1 MRANLRVLFAV
12 LMLASISGCT
22 TSSKVYDQTG
32 QEALLIECGAAV
44 SFSVCH
50 KRALQECPQGY
61 VLTVRT
67 SFSKRLA
74 ELPPEHRLG
83 FDRHSRQLSV

>member
-1 MRANLRVLFAV
+1 MRASLRVLVTVF
-12 LMLASISGCT
+12 MLVSISGCT

-61 VLTVRT
+61 ATI
-67 SFSKRLA
+67 SEKA
-74 ELPPEHRLG
+74 G
-83 FDRHSRQLSV
+83 FNRKEIRIRCK

>member
-1 MRANLRVLFAV
+1 MMRKRFCILIIASVLPTTF
-12 LMLASISGCT
+12 GCT
-22 TSSKVYDQTG
+22 TTSKIYDQAG

-61 VLTVRT
+61 STI
-67 SFSKRLA
+67 SEKA
-74 ELPPEHRLG
+74 G
-83 FDRHSRQLSV
+83 FNRKDLRIRCK

>member
-1 MRANLRVLFAV
+1 MRESFRVLVVV
-12 LMLASISGCT
+12 LMLAAISGCT
-22 TSSKVYDQTG
+22 TSSKIYDQTG

-61 VLTVRT
+61 ATISEKGGFNR
-67 SFSKRLA
+67 K
-74 ELPPEHRLG
+74 ELRI
-83 FDRHSRQLSV
+83 RCK